1 MVLEIKVI
9 RNIQALGKLASV
21 KSHVLHHLQELTV
34 THECTH
40 INKTKEQPQSRKP
53 QMVKLQRVEKRGMAG
68 DASAA
73 L

>member
-1 MVLEIKVI
+1 MFLEMKVI
-9 RNIQALGKLASV
+9 RNVQALAKSASV
-21 KSHVLHHLQELTV
+21 KSHVLHHLQELTL
-34 THECTH
+34 THACTH

-68 DASAA
+68 DASAV